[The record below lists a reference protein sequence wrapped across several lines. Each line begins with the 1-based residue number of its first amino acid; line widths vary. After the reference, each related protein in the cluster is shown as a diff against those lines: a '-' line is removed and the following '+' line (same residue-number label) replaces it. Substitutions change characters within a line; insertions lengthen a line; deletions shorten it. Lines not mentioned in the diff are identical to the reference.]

1 MERKTPLYDLHV
13 SLGGTMVP
21 FGGYLLPV
29 QYPAGIRKE
38 HMAVREGCGLFDVSH
53 MGEFTLRGSDAA
65 GNLNRILTNRYDDLT
80 VGKARYSPMCY
91 EDGGTVDDLIVYRR
105 GEEEFF
111 LIVNADN
118 REKDFNWIRE
128 HLSGD
133 ADLGDVSEDLAL
145 IALQGPKAEEILSR
159 SAGPDS
165 IPAKN
170 YSAVF
175 DARICGNIPCMIGR
189 TGYTGEDGFEICL
202 PKEHAETVFRRF
214 LEEGEAYGILPCGLG
229 ARDTL
234 RLEAGMPLYGHELSR
249 EISPVEAGLDF
260 TVNWGKPDFMGR
272 TALMEQ
278 KNALAEPGK
287 GIRKRVGILA
297 EGRGIFREHCPVLI
311 GEEEIGVT
319 TSGTFLP
326 YRKVSGAMAM
336 VPAECASPG
345 AAVEVLVRG
354 RKIGGTITPLP
365 FVLPA
370 RKRK

>member
-53 MGEFTLRGSDAA
+53 MGEFTLRGKDAA
-65 GNLNRILTNRYDDLT
+65 GNLNRILTNRYDDLAA
-80 VGKARYSPMCY
+80 GKARYSPMCY

-105 GEEEFF
+105 GGEDFF
-111 LIVNADN
+111 IIVNADN
-118 REKDFNWIRE
+118 REKDFAWMQD

-133 ADLGDVSEDLAL
+133 AVLEDVSDDLAL
-145 IALQGPKAEEILSR
+145 IALQGPRAEDVLGMSVAPEN
-159 SAGPDS
+159 

-175 DARICGNIPCMIGR
+175 DALFRGNIPCMIGR

-202 PKEHAETVFRRF
+202 PREHAETVFRKL
-214 LEEGEAYGILPCGLG
+214 LEDGEAYGILPCGLG

-249 EISPVEAGLDF
+249 EISPLEAGLDF
-260 TVNWGKPDFMGR
+260 AVKLDKPDFIGR
-272 TALMEQ
+272 PALEEQ
-278 KNALAEPGK
+278 KNEMEESGAGV
-287 GIRKRVGILA
+287 RKRVGILA

-311 GEEEIGVT
+311 GGEEAGIT

-336 VPAECASPG
+336 VPAECAAPG
-345 AAVEVLVRG
+345 TAVEVEVRG